1 VTDHKRPL
9 DKLLDVVVF
18 APIGLA
24 LNVEEMVDQMATR
37 GRQSVNAARFI
48 GRMAVTQGRTEVDK
62 ALVRLQDQAAGV
74 LDQLGAMAGG
84 SGTSPSPPPPKTPTT
99 FSEVVAEAEPDRGT
113 RGPSDGSN
121 GSATAT
127 AISSAEDDAAVNAA
141 IPDFDSLAASQVV
154 PRLAGL
160 ASDDLEAVRRYEAAH
175 RGRKTILHRIAQLQ
189 QG

>member
-1 VTDHKRPL
+1 MTDEKKPL
-9 DKLLDVVVF
+9 DRVLDVVLF

-24 LNVEEMVDQMATR
+24 LNAEEMVQQMAAR
-37 GRQSVNAARFI
+37 GRQSVHAARFI
-48 GRMAVTQGRTEVDK
+48 GRLAVKQGRTEVDK

-84 SGTSPSPPPPKTPTT
+84 PGPSPAPTPAKTPTT
-99 FSEVVAEAEPDRGT
+99 FSEVVAEAKPGLRPAEKT
-113 RGPSDGSN
+113 DGASAN
-121 GSATAT
+121 ATAAVT
-127 AISSAEDDAAVNAA
+127 ASPQGVADVNAA

-160 ASDDLEAVRRYEAAH
+160 APADLEAVRRYESAH